1 MFEVARTGICEH
13 GYIAEVLNEV
23 EGGFEGGGRGGRRV
37 LSSLV

>member
-23 EGGFEGGGRGGRRV
+23 EGGFEGGREGRGE
-37 LSSLV
+37 SIE